1 LGFKRNGA
9 SLGNFVEPSVQPVE
23 MKTRSFRG
31 KAVIQSKKSGF
42 ARTVFLK
49 LKRVLGLKK
58 MNKSGK
64 SGVKEKGF

>member
-1 LGFKRNGA
+1 
-9 SLGNFVEPSVQPVE
+9 
-23 MKTRSFRG
+23 MKTRSFKG

-42 ARTVFLK
+42 ARTVFAK

-64 SGVKEKGF
+64 SGVKNKGF